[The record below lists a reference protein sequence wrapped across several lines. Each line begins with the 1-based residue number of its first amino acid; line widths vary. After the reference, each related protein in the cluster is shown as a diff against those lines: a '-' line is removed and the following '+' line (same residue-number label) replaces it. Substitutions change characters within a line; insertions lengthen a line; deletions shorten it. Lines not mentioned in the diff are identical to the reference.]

1 MLTRT
6 DRERSLLGEIDRF
19 LERQHGETPTLT
31 GVSGH
36 IEVPEPLVDVLKEA
50 SRLLARDGAVA
61 ALPVDT
67 QLTPSQA
74 ADILNISRHSVDQL
88 LRHGIL
94 PSAKVGTRRRVTLSD
109 LVAYKRRRDE
119 QSRRAL
125 DELSELS
132 QELGVY
138 S

>member
-1 MLTRT
+1 
-6 DRERSLLGEIDRF
+6 
-19 LERQHGETPTLT
+19 
-31 GVSGH
+31 
-36 IEVPEPLVDVLKEA
+36 VDVLKEA